1 MRRKQKENEL
11 LNSILNTKEDLI
23 VANRNFEEAEDDL
36 IDYYSYQ
43 IKANKAKFNYLIKQ
57 IKKKNINIDMINNL
71 EIALEKQDV
80 M

>member
-1 MRRKQKENEL
+1 MKNKQKENEL
-11 LNSILNTKEDLI
+11 LNCILNTKDDLI

-57 IKKKNINIDMINNL
+57 IKKKNINIDMVNNL
-71 EIALEKQDV
+71 EIALEKQDI

>member
-1 MRRKQKENEL
+1 MKRKQKENEL

-57 IKKKNINIDMINNL
+57 IKKKNINIDMINNI